1 MKTIPFLLLLV
12 LLLSMWL
19 FPSATFALGIALIV
33 TSLSIAIFAIFRKHG
48 TTYRQGKLTRSEFL
62 RNILL
67 DISGILLAVTLA
79 GLLGRTIAEIVTQP
93 ISNDLGRLIAGIFIG
108 LLVGIGVGVFVNRA
122 WGRFVRTSPK
132 V

>member
-1 MKTIPFLLLLV
+1 MKFVPFLLILV
-12 LLLSMWL
+12 LLLAMWL
-19 FPSATFALGIALIV
+19 LPSATSALGIALIV
-33 TSLSIAIFAIFRKHG
+33 TSLSLAVFTIFGKHR
-48 TTYRQGKLTRSEFL
+48 TAYRQGKLTRSAFL
-62 RNILL
+62 RNMLL
-67 DISGILLAVTLA
+67 DVSGILLAVTLA
-79 GLLGRTIAEIVTQP
+79 GLLGRTIAGIVTQP